1 MSHKTVSAAER
12 RAVHAYLTV
21 RQVREDDLERVQPVG
36 EIDLCTAP
44 VLRDALEH
52 ADLVP
57 NVLVDLSK
65 VNFLALVG
73 VHVLRDAGA
82 RRTAANRRLVLVA
95 PTNAVQRVLHLT
107 EAAEELEIYLSTQSA
122 LSALEP

>member
-1 MSHKTVSAAER
+1 MSHKIVQATER
-12 RAVHAYLTV
+12 RIVHANLTV
-21 RQVREDDLERVQPVG
+21 RQVREDDLERVNPVG

-44 VLRDALEH
+44 VLRDALEQ

-73 VHVLRDAGA
+73 IQVLRAAGA

-95 PTNAVQRVLHLT
+95 PTHAVQRVLHLT
-107 EAAEELEIYLSTQSA
+107 DAADELEIYLSTRSA
-122 LSALEP
+122 LSALK